1 MKKIVTVIL
10 YNKRIE
16 ESITLEG
23 LRQLDSHFT
32 LVIIN
37 NGPKEVELGDDYA
50 LKNNNS
56 TIQLLNIL
64 DNRPLSFLYNS
75 IFNEYPDADCY
86 IFLDDDTILSDDFL
100 DFDYV
105 EADLIVP
112 YVVDAE
118 TNKLRYPVIN
128 GDIPSKIEN
137 RFVKPSEEIISIGS
151 GMIISRSLVKKI
163 LSVYRDVFDENYALY
178 GVDYSLFRRFE
189 RLKKTGDGNI
199 VKCKV
204 NGCITHH
211 LSGNGKTAIE
221 PWRYRERLIDIVL
234 TYKYYS
240 NSVIA
245 KYLRLIRLIL
255 SEAKRHQFR
264 NIYLIVGVYINGHHP
279 RCEKKQLKGR
289 E

>member
-10 YNKRIE
+10 YNKKIE

-23 LRQLDSHFT
+23 LRQLDTHFT

-50 LKNNNS
+50 LKNKNS

-75 IFNEYPDADCY
+75 IFNECPDADCY

-118 TNKLRYPVIN
+118 TNNLRYPVIN

-245 KYLRLIRLIL
+245 KYLRLIRLVL
-255 SEAKRHQFR
+255 SEARRYQFR
-264 NIYLIVGVYINGHHP
+264 NIYLIVSVYINGHHP
-279 RCEKKQLKGR
+279 RCGKNN
-289 E
+289 

>member
-50 LKNNNS
+50 LKNKNS

-75 IFNEYPDADCY
+75 IFNECPDADCY

-255 SEAKRHQFR
+255 SEAKRYQFR
-264 NIYLIVGVYINGHHP
+264 NIYLIVSVYINGHHP
-279 RCEKKQLKGR
+279 RCGKNN
-289 E
+289 